1 MKVLILAAHD
11 LKLVLRDRSSLF
23 WMFIAP
29 LLWVGLFGRL
39 AGGGDGSQTRISLEV
54 RVEAESPAA
63 EKLLELLEVEN
74 FAVTI
79 VRPGADAKSEADDGD
94 RPSRRLTI
102 PAGFEEALR
111 AREKIKLDLFERKN
125 ANPEGTF
132 AAQVAVNRAVI
143 RLLAGEAFG
152 GMEPAQ
158 DRIRISS
165 SWAGVRKVPSGLEQ
179 AIPGYLVM
187 FVMMSTLIYG
197 SAGLAAERKIG
208 TLARLATTPVSKAE
222 MILGKLAGRALIAI
236 LQVAVFIVMG
246 TTFFRISWG
255 GSPAGLVAVLSTLVL
270 CAGALGLL
278 GGTLFKSPDAA
289 AGIGVVI
296 SLVMSALGGCWWPLE
311 LMPRW
316 LQTAALVFPTTWALN
331 GLHELIS
338 WGGGLREVLGATLV
352 LSLIAVTAGGLA
364 VRRLDPAR

>member
-1 MKVLILAAHD
+1 VKILTLAAND

-29 LLWVGLFGRL
+29 VLWVGLFGRV
-39 AGGGDGSQTRISLEV
+39 AGGGDGSDVRIGLEV
-54 RVEAESPAA
+54 RVQEESPAA
-63 EKLLELLEVEN
+63 NKIVGLLEAEN
-74 FAVTI
+74 FNVVP
-79 VRPGADAKSEADDGD
+79 VRPGAAESSEAESEE

-102 PAGFEEALR
+102 PAGFEAALK
-111 AREKIKLDLFERKN
+111 AREKIHIELFENKD
-125 ANPEGTF
+125 ANPEATF
-132 AAQVAVNRAVI
+132 AAEVAVNRAVI

-158 DRIRISS
+158 DQIRISS
-165 SWAGVRKVPSGLEQ
+165 TWAGSRKVPSGLEQ

-197 SAGLAAERKIG
+197 SAGLAAERKGG
-208 TLARLATTPVSKAE
+208 TIARLATSPVSRAE
-222 MILGKLAGRALIAI
+222 MILGKLAGRALIAT

-255 GSPAGLVAVLSTLVL
+255 SSPAGLAALLGTLVL

-278 GGTLFKSPDAA
+278 GGTLFRSPDAA
-289 AGIGVVI
+289 SGSGVVI
-296 SLVMSALGGCWWPLE
+296 SLLMAALGGCWWPLE

-316 LQTAALVFPTTWALN
+316 LQTAAHVFPTTWALN
-331 GLHELIS
+331 GLHEVIS
-338 WGGGLREVLGATLV
+338 WGGGLRNVLAPTLV
-352 LSLIAVTAGGLA
+352 LLFFALTAGTLA
-364 VRRLDPAR
+364 VQRFDPTR